1 MFYSPMITKP
11 AGQSSIK
18 SVTRS
23 DTRPAT
29 KTVDAVPEFYH
40 YEDTG
45 CEVSR
50 SWLKCPLSRCKYDD
64 PVWFQRHRRMAQDLR
79 VWQAIQREDLTADQA
94 ADRFS
99 VTVRTIFRI
108 MRRCRDAGE
117 ELEEEEL
124 EVFAA
129 A

>member
-1 MFYSPMITKP
+1 MVTKP
-11 AGQSSIK
+11 ATKSPIK
-18 SVTRS
+18 SI
-23 DTRPAT
+23 
-29 KTVDAVPEFYH
+29 DAVPEFYH

-50 SWLKCPLSRCKYDD
+50 SCLNCPLSRCKYDD
-64 PVWFQRHRRMAQDLR
+64 PVWFQRHRRMARDLK

-94 ADRFS
+94 AERFS

-117 ELEEEEL
+117 ELQQEEL
-124 EVFAA
+124 EAFAA

>member
-1 MFYSPMITKP
+1 MFYSPMVTKP
-11 AGQSSIK
+11 ATKSAIK
-18 SVTRS
+18 SPGKS
-23 DTRPAT
+23 I
-29 KTVDAVPEFYH
+29 DAVPEFYH

-50 SWLKCPLSRCKYDD
+50 SCLNCPLSRCKYDD
-64 PVWFQRHRRMAQDLR
+64 PVWFQRHRRMARDLK
-79 VWQAIQREDLTADQA
+79 VWRTMQLEELTADQA

-124 EVFAA
+124 EAFAA